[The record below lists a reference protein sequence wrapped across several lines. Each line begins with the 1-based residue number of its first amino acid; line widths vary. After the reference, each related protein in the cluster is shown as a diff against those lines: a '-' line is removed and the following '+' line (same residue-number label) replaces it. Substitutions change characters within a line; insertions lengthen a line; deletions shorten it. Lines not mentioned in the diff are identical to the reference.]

1 MKFQDPVMMNQSVVF
16 QNGYRIYVTRNR
28 WVEEPQQ
35 FPRLRA
41 LLDFYLAK
49 NGWPFQVKESTD
61 ISEARLLR
69 YWKEAVPR

>member
-1 MKFQDPVMMNQSVVF
+1 MSPE
-16 QNGYRIYVTRNR
+16 TR